1 MVDDTQEKETLE
13 NYHNLGPIKEYAIE
27 SLTKDK
33 TESYH
38 GSAIL
43 DYMHMMRVI
52 PDYILEKYSE
62 PSKDNPN
69 IKTINLDKIPEK
81 TKEFYETLDAVRFF
95 RDQN

>member
-1 MVDDTQEKETLE
+1 MVDDTQELE

-69 IKTINLDKIPEK
+69 VKTINLDKIPEK
-81 TKEFYETLDAVRFF
+81 TKEFYEILDAVRFF